1 MMKKLTAIT
10 ITFALAVCALL
21 ALAPSAA
28 ATDLTVANYRINEAG
43 GTITGAP
50 RLLQGETWKGGKLR
64 FEYIGPTPAAVTV
77 SSVEMIPDIDVT
89 KFPFDIRELSYLQ
102 TAPAGSTDNGMVYT
116 IDPIRVRGDAPANF
130 YDIPFLVRYRVAGA
144 TPEEQSEFVYMRVL
158 VAAVDAP
165 VTEDGQIAKVIVS
178 ASVTNPT
185 DVVAGEDFV
194 LGVTFKNTS
203 SEHTISNL
211 KASLAA
217 DSTFKPVSGS
227 STLFIAAIGPGESKS
242 ASLRLTSKSDTAPG
256 SYTASFALNYDA
268 PNTKDN
274 APVTDT
280 EVIAIPVKQ
289 VPRVMVTK
297 MQIQPGEIYVGQD
310 INVMSTV
317 NNTGKSKIYN
327 LNVNVD
333 DSSGLLTPTEAY
345 LGNVDS
351 GGTGTVDLYITPTGT
366 GDSTVTMHISYE
378 DENGAKYT
386 AGETQ
391 QITVMDNS
399 MGGGEMPIPEM
410 IPEEQPKGMPWWLWL
425 VGGLA
430 VAGTGTLI
438 AVKKAKK
445 KHGAERDREAVKE
458 LNAKYL
464 KERNEKS
471 AESAPKQEA
480 KK

>member
-1 MMKKLTAIT
+1 MAEIL
-10 ITFALAVCALL
+10 
-21 ALAPSAA
+21 
-28 ATDLTVANYRINEAG
+28 
-43 GTITGAP
+43 
-50 RLLQGETWKGGKLR
+50 
-64 FEYIGPTPAAVTV
+64 
-77 SSVEMIPDIDVT
+77 
-89 KFPFDIRELSYLQ
+89 
-102 TAPAGSTDNGMVYT
+102 
-116 IDPIRVRGDAPANF
+116 
-130 YDIPFLVRYRVAGA
+130 
-144 TPEEQSEFVYMRVL
+144 
-158 VAAVDAP
+158 
-165 VTEDGQIAKVIVS
+165 IA
-178 ASVTNPT
+178 
-185 DVVAGEDFV
+185 F
-194 LGVTFKNTS
+194 
-203 SEHTISNL
+203 
-211 KASLAA
+211 
-217 DSTFKPVSGS
+217 
-227 STLFIAAIGPGESKS
+227 
-242 ASLRLTSKSDTAPG
+242 
-256 SYTASFALNYDA
+256 
-268 PNTKDN
+268 
-274 APVTDT
+274 
-280 EVIAIPVKQ
+280 
-289 VPRVMVTK
+289 TK
-297 MQIQPGEIYVGQD
+297 MQIQPAEIYVGQD

-410 IPEEQPKGMPWWLWL
+410 IPEEQPKGLPWWLWL

-445 KHGAERDREAVKE
+445 KRGAERDREAVKE